1 METDIHILHRENFDH
16 AHNYFEFSH
25 FIVKTDF
32 ADLQKLWITKCEIQ
46 IIKPTKHVAINEGE
60 MFGEVNE
67 TLNGNRPNPR

>member
-32 ADLQKLWITKCEIQ
+32 ADLQKL
-46 IIKPTKHVAINEGE
+46 
-60 MFGEVNE
+60 
-67 TLNGNRPNPR
+67 